1 MAKLKTRG
9 GSDYSPD
16 MQKVFDY
23 LKKLL
28 AGGKKLDLSIDE
40 IKKKAKVPNAK
51 NANISSLII
60 REKAKGNFKNL
71 TVKKFAKGAEAG
83 VSKYDAD
90 YKNNKKFRDF
100 YNENYKTPW
109 NEIEQKTNIKANSY
123 NAFLRKQKL
132 EKAAKGFTLTGE
144 EMAKKL
150 GLPLQT
156 LRTYESKPDQDTSTR
171 FIRDNLEKKRTVGV
185 NPTTGRRETVV
196 LYKDPGVNVLKNWN
210 ALISSPKISS
220 AMVDNIKEYDKL
232 FRKKLKNT
240 KKLPDIG
247 EVIQKTSMS
256 TPTTIANTEAL
267 YSRLLRGE
275 TFRTDI
281 EIAKDAVLGKKIIN
295 ELAIDSSNNA
305 RRSAFYNLALDNVN
319 KLYPQESGTLGNF
332 KDAFRNEL
340 KKVLGPGVKEV
351 PFSVNEV
358 IGLSTGES
366 RAIQPF
372 SVFVDAVET
381 NINKNELKNYQGA
394 FSTKV
399 RKIQDL
405 LSGKN
410 PNTVEAE
417 KIALSLDSDRNTLVN
432 RLTKKGFTEAQINQL
447 NVPDIK
453 IGETI
458 DPKIYSPKTL
468 ERFKKAGLDIGQ
480 FAKDKGFYV
489 DVKKAK
495 PFWESNI
502 RNTIISAAQ
511 NNTGN
516 VCNIFAGKIAFSKD
530 GGRIGF
536 SGGCADEMAE
546 AMETDRVGTLNR
558 INQTEGILPKFKN
571 AALGFL
577 RNPGIRNFGIAG
589 VAGALGAGLVKQFNN
604 NDPTTYL
611 SNEDQQKSMLV
622 DMATDSISTSFDRPA
637 ILDYQLPALGAE
649 AAAGLAVT
657 APSTIKASKSRALGI
672 EKKRVAPGTIKTG
685 ARVLGRG
692 LASLGTPLALLP
704 MEAMNVTS
712 QIAEGDS
719 PLDIATD
726 PLNYL
731 GATFAEPA
739 TRIASRGVN
748 PKIAAAMRLG
758 MSPGALRLLSRAG
771 GIGLGASL
779 GIMGLQKLGDL

>member
-60 REKAKGNFKNL
+60 REKKKGNFKNL
-71 TVKKFAKGAEAG
+71 TVKKFARGAETG
-83 VSKYDAD
+83 KSKYDTD

-100 YNENYKTPW
+100 YDENYKTPW
-109 NEIEQKTNIKANSY
+109 NEIDQKTNIKANSY

-156 LRTYESKPDQDTSTR
+156 LRTYESRPDQDTSTR
-171 FIRDNLEKKRTVGV
+171 FIRDNIEKKRTVGV

-196 LYKDPGVNVLKNWN
+196 RYKDPGVNVLKNWN

-232 FRKKLKNT
+232 FRKKLKDT
-240 KKLPDIG
+240 KGQLPDIG

-256 TPTTIANTEAL
+256 TPTTVANTEAL

-281 EIAKDAVLGKKIIN
+281 DIAKDAVLGKKIIN
-295 ELAIDSSNNA
+295 QLSLNTKNNA
-305 RRSAFYNLALDNVN
+305 RRSAFYRLALDNIN
-319 KLYPQESGTLGNF
+319 KLYPNESGNLETF
-332 KDAFRNEL
+332 KINFRNEL
-340 KKVLGPGVKEV
+340 KNVLGLKQGQTV

-366 RAIQPF
+366 RGIQPF
-372 SVFVDAVET
+372 SVFVDAVDT
-381 NINKNELKNYQGA
+381 NINEGELARYQGQ
-394 FSTKV
+394 FSK
-399 RKIQDL
+399 KISSIQKL
-405 LSGKN
+405 LSGN
-410 PNTVEAE
+410 TPNVEEA
-417 KIALSLDSDRNTLVN
+417 KRIALSLDSNRTTLIN
-432 RLTKKGFTEAQINQL
+432 SLTKKGFTLDQINQL
-447 NVPDIK
+447 NLPDIK
-453 IGETI
+453 VGQTI

-468 ERFKKAGLDIGQ
+468 ERFKEAGLDIGQ
-480 FAKDKGFYV
+480 FAKDKGFYI

-502 RNTIISAAQ
+502 KNTIVAAAQ

-516 VCNIFAGKIAFSKD
+516 VCNIFAGKVAFSKD

-536 SGGCADEMAE
+536 LVVALKKWLKPW
-546 AMETDRVGTLNR
+546 R
-558 INQTEGILPKFKN
+558 QTELE
-571 AALGFL
+571 L
-577 RNPGIRNFGIAG
+577 
-589 VAGALGAGLVKQFNN
+589 
-604 NDPTTYL
+604 
-611 SNEDQQKSMLV
+611 
-622 DMATDSISTSFDRPA
+622 
-637 ILDYQLPALGAE
+637 
-649 AAAGLAVT
+649 
-657 APSTIKASKSRALGI
+657 
-672 EKKRVAPGTIKTG
+672 
-685 ARVLGRG
+685 
-692 LASLGTPLALLP
+692 
-704 MEAMNVTS
+704 
-712 QIAEGDS
+712 
-719 PLDIATD
+719 
-726 PLNYL
+726 
-731 GATFAEPA
+731 
-739 TRIASRGVN
+739 
-748 PKIAAAMRLG
+748 
-758 MSPGALRLLSRAG
+758 
-771 GIGLGASL
+771 
-779 GIMGLQKLGDL
+779 